1 MKMPKFQ
8 ETSKEL
14 LYAHCDDLI
23 NDEEF
28 YIAMRYWHF

>member
-8 ETSKEL
+8 ETSNEL
-14 LYAHCDDLI
+14 LCAHCDDLI

-28 YIAMRYWHF
+28 YIAMRY

>member
-1 MKMPKFQ
+1 MPKFQ

-23 NDEEF
+23 NDGEF
-28 YIAMRYWHF
+28 YIAMRY